1 MLGVTR
7 KTGYGLIALT
17 HLARVRGEALCS
29 AREIAEGHDVPVS
42 LLMNVMKEL
51 ASAGL
56 VESVRGSRGGY
67 RLACDPHAVTVMDLV
82 VVLEGPVRLAE
93 CTLGEGEVS
102 DEATCE
108 SMATCPIGDPIHLVQ
123 RRIADCLKL
132 VTLAELVGCAAKGA
146 EVMAS
151 LDQ

>member
-17 HLARVRGEALCS
+17 HLARVNGEALCS
-29 AREIAEGHDVPVS
+29 AREIAGAYDVPVS

-93 CTLGEGEVS
+93 CTGGSVS

-108 SMATCPIGDPIHLVQ
+108 SMATCAIADPIHLVQ

-132 VTLAELVGCAAKGA
+132 VALAELVGCATKRA

-151 LDQ
+151 TAE